1 MSQATETKTA
11 PHPQGVIGLSKAMK
25 QFKATETLVV
35 FKTWDLE
42 IRSTSDPA
50 QAAERHGCL
59 TISL

>member
-1 MSQATETKTA
+1 
-11 PHPQGVIGLSKAMK
+11 MK